1 MPVVQRIPRRLEELL
16 GADGTDQFVDFLNGA
31 LQVHKE
37 DIFTTVVDKFE
48 RRVVAETS
56 ALRVQIAELRT
67 EVKTEIA
74 EVRTEIAELRSE
86 LKTEI
91 AEVRTE
97 MVGLRAELKLE
108 IADVRTEVANLRS
121 ELKSDIAG
129 IHGAITGQT
138 RWLVVL
144 GLAMVTLYPL
154 VNRLLE
160 RFF

>member
-37 DIFTTVVDKFE
+37 DIITTVVDKFE

-56 ALRVQIAELRT
+56 ALRVQIAELRAEVKTKIAELRT

-74 EVRTEIAELRSE
+74 A
-86 LKTEI
+86 
-91 AEVRTE
+91 VRTE
-97 MVGLRAELKLE
+97 MADKFEKVHRE
-108 IADVRTEVANLRS
+108 IG
-121 ELKSDIAG
+121 G
-129 IHGAITGQT
+129 IHAAIAGQT

-144 GLAMVTLYPL
+144 GLALVTLYPL
-154 VNRLLE
+154 INRLLE
-160 RFF
+160 KLF

>member
-37 DIFTTVVDKFE
+37 DIITTVVDKFE

-56 ALRVQIAELRT
+56 ALKVQIAELRT
-67 EVKTEIA
+67 EVKT
-74 EVRTEIAELRSE
+74 
-86 LKTEI
+86 
-91 AEVRTE
+91 
-97 MVGLRAELKLE
+97 E

-129 IHGAITGQT
+129 IHGAIAGQT

>member
-74 EVRTEIAELRSE
+74 EVRTE
-86 LKTEI
+86 
-91 AEVRTE
+91 